1 VYQYTMF
8 ILQSLHLLYNRYKTT
23 VTWYLIHVMYQYTM
37 FILQSL
43 HLLSNRYTTTV
54 TWYLIHVMY
63 QYTMFILQSLH
74 LLSNRYTTTVTWYL
88 IHVEQPVR
96 NGNSIARMKKRP
108 PLKMIGTMLVSVLFR
123 TFWQLLWTFWHCSI
137 NKI

>member
-1 VYQYTMF
+1 MYQYTMF

-88 IHVEQPVR
+88 IHVEQIVR
-96 NGNSIARMKKRP
+96 NGNSIAWMRKRP
-108 PLKMIGTMLVSVLFR
+108 PLKMIGTMLVSVLFW
-123 TFWQLLWTFWHCSI
+123 TFWQLFWTF
-137 NKI
+137 